1 MASSRLME
9 FVPHTVCRVLARR
22 KFQYFVVPLKVMV
35 SCRRILRSRIGS
47 QDLMIS
53 GNKTYVVVGS
63 VRFAG
68 VTALR
73 EIVELGSSID
83 IDFNIDNYD

>member
-1 MASSRLME
+1 
-9 FVPHTVCRVLARR
+9 
-22 KFQYFVVPLKVMV
+22 
-35 SCRRILRSRIGS
+35 
-47 QDLMIS
+47 MIS

-73 EIVELGSSID
+73 EIVELGGSID
-83 IDFNIDNYD
+83 IDYNIDNYD

>member
-1 MASSRLME
+1 MWLW
-9 FVPHTVCRVLARR
+9 
-22 KFQYFVVPLKVMV
+22 
-35 SCRRILRSRIGS
+35 
-47 QDLMIS
+47 
-53 GNKTYVVVGS
+53 GS